1 MNRRR
6 YIAGRLGQMMV
17 TLAILAVL
25 IFYMIRLIPG
35 DPALT
40 MLGIQATPDAVEQL
54 RQSLDTLSDE
64 VSAVAGALESV
75 QAVDPGAVTGE
86 PAAARSTL
94 PERSG

>member
-6 YIAGRLGQMMV
+6 YIAGRLVQMMV

-40 MLGIQATPDAVEQL
+40 MLGI
-54 RQSLDTLSDE
+54 
-64 VSAVAGALESV
+64 
-75 QAVDPGAVTGE
+75 
-86 PAAARSTL
+86 
-94 PERSG
+94 